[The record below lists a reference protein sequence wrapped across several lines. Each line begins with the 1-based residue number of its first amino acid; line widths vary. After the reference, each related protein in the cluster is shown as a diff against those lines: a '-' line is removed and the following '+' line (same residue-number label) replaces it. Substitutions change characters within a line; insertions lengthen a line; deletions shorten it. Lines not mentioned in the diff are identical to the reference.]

1 MKKQASRFRNSCIKR
16 KKVDNE
22 WLTAFSTD
30 KMYKAEMAKVLLD
43 AAGIESMILN
53 KKDSTLMIGEIDI
66 CVRRDNLLKAKYIIK
81 DLDS

>member
-1 MKKQASRFRNSCIKR
+1 
-16 KKVDNE
+16 
-22 WLTAFSTD
+22 
-30 KMYKAEMAKVLLD
+30 MAKVLLD